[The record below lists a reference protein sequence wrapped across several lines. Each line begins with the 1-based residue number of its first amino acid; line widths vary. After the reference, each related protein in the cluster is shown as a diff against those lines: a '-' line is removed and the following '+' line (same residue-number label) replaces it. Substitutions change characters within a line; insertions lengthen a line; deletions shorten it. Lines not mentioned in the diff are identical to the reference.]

1 MAHRGKPFIVAVVH
15 GDYPFYYRELG
26 IDSGIISEFYR
37 EIEMVLQ
44 GQVPGVSFTCK
55 EYPSVSAAVA
65 AVQKGEA
72 DILGMTSMDVLHAA
86 ADNIH
91 LSTPLMTEN
100 MAMFSQDE
108 PTGEK
113 DFRYDRKVPVIA
125 TTEENRTSVYAYAGT
140 KYVIRTYPNYEEAY
154 QALMN
159 RQVDH
164 VVTTM
169 SQATWLM
176 NQHRNG
182 RFIIDI
188 IPSTQNISLCGGV
201 SERNWIL
208 ANILFE
214 TADSTG
220 TNLLSIVQANIALR
234 SDFATSLQR
243 MSPES
248 MLICAALLLTG
259 VCGSAFLIIRN
270 IRGQEVQKRNEMLI
284 NSQRCVI
291 YAYEYDGLTGL
302 LNRDT
307 AMSKFEKLLADTKS
321 YSVVIIDLDNFR
333 IINESYGH
341 EIGDIVLKVISGR
354 IRNICQQDAMS
365 RFVARYSGDEFLMI
379 VKNRK
384 LTADDALVREV
395 MASCNQPIP
404 LKELMQT
411 ETILPGDKIESLVTY
426 LGVGIAVSD
435 RKSSF
440 RRLVQNAGY
449 VDYLLQL
456 MEKNH
461 IPSLLIKLEFTESMF
476 FNNNHVSQQL
486 LKKLQDADISLS
498 LDDFGTGYSS
508 LKYLTYIL
516 VDYLKLDKSIIDSY
530 LTEEAEAEGK
540 DRFIRDIISLAHDL
554 GKKIVVEGVETAW
567 QAKRLKSFGCDI
579 IQGYYYSRPISPEEI
594 ATFTVRTED

>member
-154 QALMN
+154 QVLMN
-159 RQVDH
+159 RQVDY